1 MLLRSGKTITISNM
15 ILEIREK
22 VLIKRGRVPSL
33 NIKTKNK
40 IILHKTIFKQYPNE
54 ISTYVVDRPL

>member
-1 MLLRSGKTITISNM
+1 M

-40 IILHKTIFKQYPNE
+40 IILHKPFLNNTRTKYRLTLLTDHYRRTSF
-54 ISTYVVDRPL
+54 

>member
-1 MLLRSGKTITISNM
+1 M